1 MAGLPTAAARVAP
14 TDAVPVAP
22 TDAVPVAPTDAVPVA
37 ATEGGAPLLTYQ
49 DEATGERVELSAG
62 QLGGWAART
71 AGLLRDGCGLGPG
84 SRVAVLLPPHWRTAA
99 VLLGAWSVGMAVSFR
114 PRATAGLPV
123 LEPGGDRPY
132 DAVFVTPQRLDDW
145 LEDVPEGVHRY
156 LVGTGPGPLA
166 DVPVGWL
173 DWSTEVLR
181 HADAPLD
188 YAAVR
193 PSDAATPDG
202 TSIGAYGSVARE
214 LAGRLDLRA
223 GDRLLVDA
231 AEHDQPLKWLLAPLS
246 VGASVVI
253 CANLGPARR
262 DARIAAEHPTHVL

>member
-1 MAGLPTAAARVAP
+1 MAAP
-14 TDAVPVAP
+14 LAVTPSTDVPEQV
-22 TDAVPVAPTDAVPVA
+22 DR
-37 ATEGGAPLLTYQ
+37 PLLTYY
-49 DEATGERVELSAG
+49 DDATGERTALTAS

-84 SRVAVLLPPHWRTAA
+84 SRVAVLLPAHWRTAA

-145 LEDVPEGVHRY
+145 LEDVPDGVHRY
-156 LVGTGPGPLA
+156 LVGTAPGALA

-173 DWSTEVLR
+173 DWSAEVLR
-181 HADAPLD
+181 HTDTPPD
-188 YAAVR
+188 YAAVH
-193 PSDAATPDG
+193 PAAPATPDG
-202 TSIGAYGSVARE
+202 TSYAVWGRLAKEVA
-214 LAGRLDLRA
+214 AQLDLRP

-231 AEHDQPLKWLLAPLS
+231 AEHEQPVKWLLAPLAA
-246 VGASVVI
+246 GASVVI
-253 CANLGPARR
+253 CTNLDPAGSADRM
-262 DARIAAEHPTHVL
+262 AAEQITRVL

>member
-1 MAGLPTAAARVAP
+1 MARTDAIMPGPAAGLTAT
-14 TDAVPVAP
+14 TDESALF
-22 TDAVPVAPTDAVPVA
+22 TFLDD
-37 ATEGGAPLLTYQ
+37 
-49 DEATGERVELSAG
+49 ATGERTDLTAG
-62 QLGGWAART
+62 QLGGWAARC
-71 AGLLRDGCGLGPG
+71 AGLLRDGCGLAPG

-99 VLLGAWSVGMAVSFR
+99 VLLGAWSVGLAVSFR

-156 LVGTGPGPLA
+156 LVGTGSAPLT

-181 HADAPLD
+181 HTDAPPD
-188 YAAVR
+188 VTTIR
-193 PSDAATPDG
+193 PSDPASPDG
-202 TSIGAYGSVARE
+202 TSYDDWGRLARD
-214 LAGRLDLRA
+214 LADQLDLRA

-231 AEHDQPLKWLLAPLS
+231 TEHEQPLKWLLAPLA
-246 VGASVVI
+246 VGASVVV
-253 CANLGPARR
+253 CANLDRSR
-262 DARIAAEHPTHVL
+262 LDDRIATDRITRVL

>member
-1 MAGLPTAAARVAP
+1 MVAP
-14 TDAVPVAP
+14 LTVSTSTDAPEQA
-22 TDAVPVAPTDAVPVA
+22 
-37 ATEGGAPLLTYQ
+37 GQPLLTYY
-49 DEATGERVELSAG
+49 DDATGERTALTAS

-132 DAVFVTPQRLDDW
+132 DAVFVTPERLDDW
-145 LEDVPEGVHRY
+145 LEDVPDGVHRY
-156 LVGTGPGPLA
+156 LVGTGPGTLA

-173 DWSTEVLR
+173 DWSAEVLR
-181 HADAPLD
+181 HTDTPPD
-188 YAAVR
+188 YAAVH
-193 PSDAATPDG
+193 PAAPATPDG
-202 TSIGAYGSVARE
+202 TSYAVWGRLAKEVA
-214 LAGRLDLRA
+214 AQLDLRP

-231 AEHDQPLKWLLAPLS
+231 AEHEQPVKWLLAPLA

-253 CANLGPARR
+253 CANLDRAGSADRM
-262 DARIAAEHPTHVL
+262 AGEQITKVL